1 MQLIQLLLHLQQKIN
16 RCEQKNWQKLDKNVN
31 FKVVMTFFG
40 KFLEKLLASSTNF
53 QVWSLGLKTQ
63 T

>member
-1 MQLIQLLLHLQQKIN
+1 MQV
-16 RCEQKNWQKLDKNVN
+16 EKLAEIRYILN

-40 KFLEKLLASSTNF
+40 KFLEKLSASSTNF